1 MKTAILILAAGNSR
15 RMGTPKQLLKHGD
28 TTMLGQVINNSL
40 KSRASSVHVVL
51 GAHANLIRPNLPKN
65 ISVIINKEF
74 EKGLSSSIIKGVTEL
89 QHYDSVIIALGD
101 QPLVTSNYFNE
112 LIELCIKKPNKIIA
126 SKYEKHNG
134 VPAIF
139 PSQFYS
145 ELLNLKGDTGAK
157 SLLNSNYQ
165 LVQVIETPVNL
176 FDVDTPHDYELLNKN

>member
-1 MKTAILILAAGNSR
+1 
-15 RMGTPKQLLKHGD
+15 MGTPKQLLKHGD
-28 TTMLGQVINNSL
+28 TTMLGQVIDNSL
-40 KSRASSVHVVL
+40 KSRASGVHVVI

-65 ISVIINKEF
+65 IGVIINKEF
-74 EKGLSSSIIKGVTEL
+74 EKGLSSSINKGVTEL
-89 QHYDSVIIALGD
+89 LHYDSVIIALGD

-112 LIELCIKKPNKIIA
+112 LIELFIKNPSKIIA

-139 PSQFYS
+139 PKQFYS

-157 SLLNSNYQ
+157 SLLNSNKQ
-165 LVQVIETPVNL
+165 IVQVIKTSVNL